1 MRFWDS
7 SAIVP
12 LLVDEARREALFE
25 LVRNDPAMVVWWGTP
40 IECASAIAR
49 HEREGDLSVVQATE
63 ALSRLR
69 TYGRSWSEVL
79 ASEAVRSTALRVLRT
94 HRLRAADSLQLAA
107 AIVAAEGDTS
117 SMPFVSLDER
127 LLDAASREAFA
138 VLPG

>member
-12 LLVDEARREALFE
+12 LLVDDPRREALFE

-40 IECASAIAR
+40 VECASAIAR
-49 HEREGDLSVVQATE
+49 HERDGDFSLAQATE

-69 TYGRSWSEVL
+69 TYGRSWSEVV
-79 ASEAVRSTALRVLRT
+79 ASEAVRATALRLLRT

-107 AIVAAEGDTS
+107 AIVAAEGDPS

-127 LLDAASREAFA
+127 LLDAASREAF
-138 VLPG
+138 PTQPD